1 MYETERPLRIVRLL
15 VRNDDGGNRKVERV
29 VVGALSFSLSL
40 FLSLVCILMSDGI
53 LILTVSIGR
62 TQLTLCRA
70 RSIHYDDLLFGHRS
84 TPLFPVGKIVG

>member
-29 VVGALSFSLSL
+29 VVGALFLSL

-70 RSIHYDDLLFGHRS
+70 RSIHYDDLLFGHRC